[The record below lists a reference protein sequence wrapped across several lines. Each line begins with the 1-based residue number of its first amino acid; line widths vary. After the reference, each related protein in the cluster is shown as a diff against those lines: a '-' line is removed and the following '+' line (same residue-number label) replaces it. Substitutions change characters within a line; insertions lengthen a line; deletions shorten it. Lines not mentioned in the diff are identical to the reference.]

1 MANQRKQHDGSDEDE
16 TMHEHFIDHERLTL
30 ERFRCPSCG
39 LPLELIEMRPPIGT
53 AVQEPAKDPDA
64 ITLIAACRRCEIGF
78 TKEDWQRR
86 RVA

>member
-1 MANQRKQHDGSDEDE
+1 MADRRKQHDEHDGDE
-16 TMHEHFIDHERLTL
+16 TIHEHFIDHERLAL

-39 LPLELIEMRPPIGT
+39 LPLELIEMRRPNEEK
-53 AVQEPAKDPDA
+53 ARDPDA
-64 ITLIAACRRCEIGF
+64 ITLIAACRSCEIGF